1 MSVYT
6 DCKLFIMHD
15 FCLPKSELVISTRRP
30 NDCVLVTSYTIMDIP
45 VSLQVPGN
53 KANS

>member
-1 MSVYT
+1 MSAYT
-6 DCKLFIMHD
+6 DCKLFIMHH
-15 FCLPKSELVISTRRP
+15 FCLPEGYLVISTRHP
-30 NDCVLVTSYTIMDIP
+30 NDCVLVTSHTIMDVP